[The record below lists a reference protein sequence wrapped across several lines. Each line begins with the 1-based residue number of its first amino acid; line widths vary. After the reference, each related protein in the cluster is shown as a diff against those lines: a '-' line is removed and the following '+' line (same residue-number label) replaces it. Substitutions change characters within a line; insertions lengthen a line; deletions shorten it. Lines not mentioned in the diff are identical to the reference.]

1 MEAFDIIIIGGGPA
15 GYTAALYGAR
25 AGRSVLLL
33 EKLAPGGQMG
43 TTDLIDNYPGFPQGV
58 KGFQLAMDMKAG
70 AERFGAQTKLEAVTA
85 LELAGDVKTVHTKK
99 GGYEARAVILAT
111 GAQPRELGLPQERAL
126 RGRGVSY
133 CATCDGMFYRGKDVA
148 IIGGGNTAV
157 ADALYLSKLCGRV
170 YLIHR
175 RDKLRAPDSQRA
187 LLEQAGNVEFLWNSR
202 AEELLYAERLT
213 GLKTVRVDTGESRTL
228 DCAGVFVAVG
238 QVPETSLLAGQV
250 ELDEAGYV
258 VAGENCQTNLPGVF
272 AAGDLRQK
280 PLRQIITAAAD
291 GAVAAQMAEEFL
303 QRERT

>member
-1 MEAFDIIIIGGGPA
+1 VEAFDIIIIGGGPA

-99 GGYEARAVILAT
+99 DGYEARAVILAT

-175 RDKLRAPDSQRA
+175 RDKLRAPDSQRV

>member
-85 LELAGDVKTVHTKK
+85 LELAGDVKTVHTKTD
-99 GGYEARAVILAT
+99 GYEARAVILAT

-175 RDKLRAPDSQRA
+175 RDKLRAPDSQRV

>member
-99 GGYEARAVILAT
+99 DGYEARAVILAT

-175 RDKLRAPDSQRA
+175 RDKLRAPDSQRV

-213 GLKTVRVDTGESRTL
+213 GLKTVRVDTGEIRTL